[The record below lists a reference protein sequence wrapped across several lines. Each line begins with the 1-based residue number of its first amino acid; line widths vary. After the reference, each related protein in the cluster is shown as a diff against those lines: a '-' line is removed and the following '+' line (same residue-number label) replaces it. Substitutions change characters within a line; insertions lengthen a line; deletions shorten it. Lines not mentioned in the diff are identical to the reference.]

1 MDNNK
6 TFEETC
12 YDFQKKMVEIFN
24 NEQNIPFL
32 LKYYLLKEIWEDVQS
47 YKLKMTQDLQTKAA
61 NEEKKNE
68 SQEENKDT

>member
-12 YDFQKKMVEIFN
+12 YDFQKKMVETFN

-32 LKYYLLKEIWEDVQS
+32 LKYYLLKEIWEDVQN
-47 YKLKMTQDLQTKAA
+47 YKLKMNQDLQTKAA